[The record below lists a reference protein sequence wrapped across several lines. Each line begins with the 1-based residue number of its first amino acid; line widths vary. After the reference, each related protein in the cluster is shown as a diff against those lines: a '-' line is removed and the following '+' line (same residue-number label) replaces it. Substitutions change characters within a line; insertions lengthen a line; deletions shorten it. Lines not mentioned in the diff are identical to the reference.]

1 MILRIQ
7 KSKTTIAWMRPGNV
21 HHSSRRLLDARGAG
35 MIRLACIQLYID
47 SIVVR
52 KGSDRARF
60 EQIVWRASLCRA
72 PMPITTAQYAYPRYL
87 VHQLYPKV
95 P

>member
-1 MILRIQ
+1 
-7 KSKTTIAWMRPGNV
+7 
-21 HHSSRRLLDARGAG
+21 

-87 VHQLYPKV
+87 VHQLNPKV
-95 P
+95 PSKDLPKCIVRPKLKLPGILFW